1 MQELKL
7 ASEINPIAVKA
18 MSQIGI
24 DISKQKPKEITE
36 DMIRNATKIINMG
49 CMDKGF
55 CPTLFIPKLVDW
67 GIEDPKGKSIE
78 KVAEIRDE
86 IEQRVKELIS
96 GLSRENKEK
105 G

>member
-1 MQELKL
+1 
-7 ASEINPIAVKA
+7 

-67 GIEDPKGKSIE
+67 GY
-78 KVAEIRDE
+78 
-86 IEQRVKELIS
+86 
-96 GLSRENKEK
+96 
-105 G
+105 